1 MVQEYGAVLGR
12 GNRMVRSAVAQVECG
27 AEGVAWG
34 VLKCEDVVWRWCEGM
49 V

>member
-12 GNRMVRSAVAQVECG
+12 GSRMARVAVAQVERG

-34 VLKCEDVVWRWCEGM
+34 VLKCEDVVWGWCEGM